1 MRYVIVI
8 AAIAFFLIW
17 DGLYN
22 QGRYLDTSVRESL
35 ARRAIRHRR
44 GLVSHPRSA
53 WRVATSLPV
62 DAPPCRHKRQPGI
75 QIEEAGLIRHIV
87 FFSARRKE
95 DVEAVRTGLLALGNI
110 PHSSLFEVTLNT
122 KVDPLSD
129 EVDVVVYAEFADDA
143 RWPPTRRTRSM
154 RRPPARSNLLRELRY
169 SADVVA
175 GMGAWGSRR
184 VLNRFAE

>member
-1 MRYVIVI
+1 M
-8 AAIAFFLIW
+8 
-17 DGLYN
+17 D
-22 QGRYLDTSVRESL
+22 
-35 ARRAIRHRR
+35 
-44 GLVSHPRSA
+44 A
-53 WRVATSLPV
+53 WRHERLTRR
-62 DAPPCRHKRQPGI
+62 DRRHKRPRI

-129 EVDVVVYAEFADDA
+129 EIDVVVYAEFADDA
-143 RWPPTRRTRSM
+143 ALAAYKAHPLYAQTTSKV
-154 RRPPARSNLLRELRY
+154 RPLRELRY

-175 GMGAWGSRR
+175 GS
-184 VLNRFAE
+184 